1 MMKRENYCYLLLL
14 VLALLLGGVEA
25 QAQHTFGGYVGY
37 GMGSARF
44 YPQQETRGVWG
55 MYTTGLSWR
64 HYTKQ
69 RVVGGFGLDL
79 EFLQSAYSYAPYAS
93 ITENESD
100 YLWYTRRINT
110 ISLPV
115 VWQPHFYIKQRV
127 RIYLEAM
134 ATFSYRFGGTY
145 ENQIA
150 KNNGQEHWEG
160 DYPYK
165 PARDNRWGY
174 GLAGGGGVAFLIGQW
189 EVGAR
194 ARYYF
199 GYGDVLRNRNK
210 YAGNT
215 IDGPENPFWGTP
227 LRSPL
232 DNLMIHLTLSYRFGK
247 EGFEVWKHPKRKRDK
262 GSTDFNYTA
271 AN

>member
-1 MMKRENYCYLLLL
+1 MMKRENYRYLLLL
-14 VLALLLGGVEA
+14 VLALLFGGVEA
-25 QAQHTFGGYVGY
+25 QAQHTFGGYIGY

-69 RVVGGFGLDL
+69 RVVGGFGIDL

-100 YLWYTRRINT
+100 YLWYMRRINT

-150 KNNGQEHWEG
+150 KNNDQEHWEG

-165 PARDNRWGY
+165 TARDNRWGY

-232 DNLMIHLTLSYRFGK
+232 DNLMIHFTLSYRFGK